1 MASDDATRPR
11 FPAVRGPGA
20 HYESYYLKAVHP
32 GGGLGV
38 WVRHTVHKAPGA
50 PPIGSLWCTVFDA
63 NRCGPLA
70 VKATLAATDLA
81 VTGEGHLR
89 LGDAVFAPG
98 LVEGGTDSAA
108 AAATETAGPPV
119 EEPDPAGNGP
129 DVRPDQVAEQNPA
142 DRQPGQARWRLRHLP
157 GEPPLWHL
165 PRLWMY
171 RSVLPRTKLLSITP
185 RTRVSGRVDVDGE
198 VVELDSWPGMV
209 GHNWGAQ
216 HAERWIWVHCAG
228 FDDRPDDWLDV
239 ALGRVRLGRWTTPW
253 VANGV
258 LSIDGR
264 RMRLG
269 GPQRVQ
275 ATHVDENRLH
285 CHAEL
290 PGDGVSVV
298 IDVGA
303 PAERFVGWQYAD
315 PEGGET
321 HDTTNC
327 SIADLALSV
336 RGSQPDKRLFATGTA
351 TYELGGRDGFSGIPL
366 QPFRDP

>member
-1 MASDDATRPR
+1 VATDDAIRPR
-11 FPAVRGPGA
+11 FPAVRAPGA

-38 WVRHTVHKAPGA
+38 WVRHTVHKAPGQ
-50 PPIGSLWCTVFDA
+50 PPIGSLWCTLFDA
-63 NRCGPLA
+63 RRCGPLA
-70 VKATLAATDLA
+70 DKATLSATDLS

-98 LVEGGTDSAA
+98 LVEGGTDAGSDA
-108 AAATETAGPPV
+108 EGDPPVDGPPETV
-119 EEPDPAGNGP
+119 SEPGPAEDAGAA
-129 DVRPDQVAEQNPA
+129 DQATASP
-142 DRQPGQARWRLRHLP
+142 PGRARWRLRHPP

-171 RSVLPRTKLLSITP
+171 RSALPRTKLLSITP
-185 RTRVSGRVDVDGE
+185 RTRVSGRVDVGGQ

-228 FDDRPDDWLDV
+228 FDERPDDWLDV
-239 ALGRVRLGRWTTPW
+239 ALGRVRLGRWIAPW

-269 GPQRVQ
+269 GPQRAQ
-275 ATHVDENRLH
+275 TTHVQEDRLH

-290 PGDGVSVV
+290 PGDGVTVV

-315 PEGGET
+315 PEGGGAHE
-321 HDTTNC
+321 TTNC

-336 RGSQPDKRLFATGTA
+336 TGGRRSTQQLFATGTA
-351 TYELGGRDGFSGIPL
+351 TYELGARDGAPDIPL
-366 QPFRDP
+366 QPFGDP